1 MNKKILTLATLL
13 AIAPGISMSASVYK
27 WTDENG
33 VTHFGD
39 RQPTGKS
46 AERLNVRAGVPAS
59 AASKKA
65 SPQERLTEMEKEK
78 EKESLTA
85 RERAEMEAREKQR
98 VANCETARTNL
109 KVIDS
114 NARVHVEE
122 DGERR
127 YLSPEEIAEQ
137 RQKFQQVANENCG
150 PAQATAA
157 N

>member
-1 MNKKILTLATLL
+1 MNKKILTLAALL
-13 AIAPGISMSASVYK
+13 AVVPGISMSASVYK

-46 AERLNVRAGVPAS
+46 AERVNVRAGVPAS
-59 AASKKA
+59 AASQKA
-65 SPQERLTEMEKEK
+65 SPQERLADMEKEK
-78 EKESLTA
+78 EKENLTA

-98 VANCETARTNL
+98 AANCETARSNL

-114 NARVHVEE
+114 NARIHVE
-122 DGERR
+122 DNGEKR

-137 RQKFQQVANENCG
+137 RQKFQQVAEENCG
-150 PAQATAA
+150 PEKTTAA